1 MAVTTSWYMETVLQ
15 VRYEQVQLVGMKW
28 HCGTK
33 MWCGVGTPVV
43 NTLRTGYLNCLNARS
58 WGF

>member
-33 MWCGVGTPVV
+33 MWCGGG
-43 NTLRTGYLNCLNARS
+43 NTGC
-58 WGF
+58 